1 MTDMT
6 EAEAQALRDSRAERY
21 KKHGA
26 LIASIA
32 TNLWIQAMA
41 PSVQRFSGEV
51 GLKKAMDAS
60 GNAMVMAEAHV
71 QTMEAILNEVGASSP
86 LTIMNLAEMEKL
98 Q

>member
-1 MTDMT
+1 MNET
-6 EAEAQALRDSRAERY
+6 EKQALRDSRAERY